1 MKNPINPSNI
11 GGAARVPS
19 RRDALRALS
28 CGFGM
33 LALRGMAKASPVPL
47 RQASPLGPKT
57 PMLPAKAKRVIF
69 LSMPGAPSHVD
80 TFDYKPELT
89 KNSGKT
95 LQGVRRGAK
104 LLGSP
109 WEFGQH
115 GESGLRISELFPHVA
130 RHADDLCLLHGMHTE
145 LPAHAQA
152 QVMQHTGSIRFVRP
166 SLGSWTLYGLGTE
179 NENLPGF
186 VTIGAGAGSAQLHGS
201 AFLPSTY
208 QGLPIGGQ
216 RRSRRSADGQAPP
229 VDDIRNPRQSTTL
242 QRKQLD
248 LVQRLNSEYASR
260 EKGDRSIE
268 AVIESYELAFRM
280 QAELPE
286 LLDLSA
292 ENQRILDLYGVGSE
306 GTDSFARKCLTARH
320 LAQAGVR
327 FIEVSAGG
335 WDTHRNMREELGQA
349 CQAVDQ
355 PIGALLTDLKRLG
368 MLEETLVIWGG
379 EFGRTP
385 YAQGTDGR
393 DHNNRGY
400 TTWMAGG
407 GVKGGYAHGATDEFG
422 IEAVEGRMSTHDWH
436 ATILHLMGLDHER
449 LTYNYAGRDF
459 RLTDVHGEVARE
471 ILA

>member
-1 MKNPINPSNI
+1 MQNHFNESI
-11 GGAARVPS
+11 PS

-33 LALRGMAKASPVPL
+33 LALRGIADASSVAPGMRLGQEGPFAAKA
-47 RQASPLGPKT
+47 

-89 KNSGKT
+89 KNTGKT
-95 LQGVRRGAK
+95 LSGVRRGAK

-109 WEFGQH
+109 WEFRQH
-115 GESGLRISELFPHVA
+115 GKSGLRISDLFPHVA
-130 RHADDLCLLHGMHTE
+130 KHADELCLLHGMHTE

-179 NENLPGF
+179 NQNLPGF
-186 VTIGAGAGSAQLHGS
+186 VTIGSGAGNAQLHGS
-201 AFLPSTY
+201 AFLPGTY
-208 QGLPIGGQ
+208 QGLPIG
-216 RRSRRSADGQAPP
+216 RERSRRGSDGGKAQP
-229 VDDIRNPRQSTTL
+229 VDDINNPRQSAKL

-292 ENQRILDLYGVGSE
+292 EDQRTQDMYGIGSE
-306 GTDSFARKCLTARH
+306 ETDGFGRKCLTARH

-349 CQAVDQ
+349 CKAVDQ
-355 PIGALLTDLKRLG
+355 PIAALLADLKRLG

-393 DHNNRGY
+393 DHNNRGF

-422 IEAVEGRMSTHDWH
+422 IEAVAGRMSIHDWH
-436 ATILHLMGLDHER
+436 ATILHLMGLDHEK

-471 ILA
+471 ILS